1 MSGHLSLRQLLAT
14 VPSRALQTVRGGPVA
29 CGLLLL
35 GLLVPNVVGD
45 AVLPMSAAI
54 PLLIGQLAALLVG
67 WTGLLRAAQGQTR
80 LTGVGLDSIRV
91 LGASVLN
98 SLFLALIAMI
108 LGLVLI
114 GTAGATGLGAG
125 DDLTM
130 VVQSAAVIGGWK
142 AFVLLA
148 LEVAA
153 LLLMLTLT
161 ARLLP
166 AGPASVAERRVIS
179 LAVLGWTRGSG
190 MKPAAGLVAVLLP
203 SILLALSA
211 LLLPN
216 SDAWID
222 WIWAGVLAFIQFP
235 LLAAFSTT
243 LWHVVRPEGVSE

>member
-1 MSGHLSLRQLLAT
+1 MSGHLGLRQLLAT
-14 VPSRALQTVRGGPVA
+14 VPSRAVQTVRRGPIA

-35 GLLVPNVVGD
+35 GLLVPNFVGD
-45 AVLPMSAAI
+45 AVLLMGAAI

-67 WTGLLRAAQGQTR
+67 WTGLLRAAQGRTGVA
-80 LTGVGLDSIRV
+80 GVGLDSIRV
-91 LGASVLN
+91 LSASTLN

-190 MKPAAGLVAVLLP
+190 LKPAVGLAVVLLP
-203 SILLALSA
+203 SILLALNA
-211 LLLPN
+211 LLVPN
-216 SDAWID
+216 SDGWID
-222 WIWAGVLAFIQFP
+222 WIWAGVLAFMQFP
-235 LLAAFSTT
+235 LLAAFSTA

>member
-1 MSGHLSLRQLLAT
+1 
-14 VPSRALQTVRGGPVA
+14 VA

-35 GLLVPNVVGD
+35 GLLVPNIIGD
-45 AVLPMSAAI
+45 AVLPMGAAI

-67 WTGLLRAAQGQTR
+67 WTGLVRAAQGQTG
-80 LTGVGLDSIRV
+80 LAGLGLDSIRV

-114 GTAGATGLGAG
+114 GTAGATGLAAG
-125 DDLTM
+125 DDLNM

-179 LAVLGWTRGSG
+179 LAALGWTRGSG
-190 MKPAAGLVAVLLP
+190 VKPAVGLVGVLLP

-211 LLLPN
+211 LLVPN
-216 SDAWID
+216 SGDWID

-235 LLAAFSTT
+235 LLAAFATS
-243 LWHVVRPEGVSE
+243 LWRGVRPEGVPE

>member
-1 MSGHLSLRQLLAT
+1 
-14 VPSRALQTVRGGPVA
+14 VA

-35 GLLVPNVVGD
+35 GLLVPNIIGD
-45 AVLPMSAAI
+45 AVLPMGAAI

-67 WTGLLRAAQGQTR
+67 WTGLVRAAQGQTG
-80 LTGVGLDSIRV
+80 LAGLGLDSIRV

-114 GTAGATGLGAG
+114 GTAGATGLAAG
-125 DDLTM
+125 DDLNM

-190 MKPAAGLVAVLLP
+190 VKPAVGLVGVLLP

-211 LLLPN
+211 LLVP
-216 SDAWID
+216 SSGDWID

-235 LLAAFSTT
+235 LLAAFATS
-243 LWHVVRPEGVSE
+243 LWRVVRPEGVPE